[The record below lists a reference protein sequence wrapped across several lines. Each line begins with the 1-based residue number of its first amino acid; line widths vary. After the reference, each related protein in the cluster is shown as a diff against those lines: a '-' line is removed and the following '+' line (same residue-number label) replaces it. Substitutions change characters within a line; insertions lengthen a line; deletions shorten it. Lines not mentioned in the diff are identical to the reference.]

1 MKEYHRPV
9 VNVDLQLTLGSIN
22 NCSFGGQEDG
32 QWVKELPHKADNLSS
47 IFRTLVKVGENH
59 KFDL

>member
-1 MKEYHRPV
+1 M
-9 VNVDLQLTLGSIN
+9 VNVGLHLTLGSIN
-22 NCSFGGQEDG
+22 NWSFGGQEDG

-47 IFRTLVKVGENH
+47 IFRTLAKVGENH